1 MMEEPSQ
8 NPDFG
13 SESQDDQGPPPL
25 PPNRLGGYRP
35 NPPRPSLGG
44 NLPPIAPPPSSS
56 SDSRSVMWVVIGIVV
71 GFMIPTCVCMMLIV
85 ISAFSF
91 NNVLSQLSQTE
102 ETGDAVGIIDLTGP
116 ISTGDGFGATTG
128 NIQDQLDWME
138 DNEDVKAVVIRA
150 NSPGGGVNASDE
162 IWNMVYTFKKP
173 VVVYVHGTCA
183 SGCLY
188 IASAASEIVASRN
201 SQIGS
206 IGVIS
211 TFFDV
216 SELLDDIGV
225 DVDVVITGENKDF
238 GSPFREITEEER
250 AFWQEQIEL
259 ILDNFIEVVA
269 NRDGVSLTE
278 EDVRQMATG
287 QVWVASQALEL
298 ELIDSIGYEDDAIN
312 VAARLAGVRN
322 PRIVE
327 YPYDFNLFDIFG
339 SPFLG
344 NAEGYFDLPNAEDV
358 LETFQQPA
366 LQYRYYG
373 PYDRPALSI
382 DTFEQP

>member
-1 MMEEPSQ
+1 
-8 NPDFG
+8 
-13 SESQDDQGPPPL
+13 
-25 PPNRLGGYRP
+25 
-35 NPPRPSLGG
+35 
-44 NLPPIAPPPSSS
+44 
-56 SDSRSVMWVVIGIVV
+56 MWVIIGMFV
-71 GFMIPTCVCMMLIV
+71 GFMAPVCACISLIV

-91 NNVLSQLSQTE
+91 NSLLGQLQDADE
-102 ETGDAVGIIDLTGP
+102 EEGDGIGIIDLTGP

-128 NIQDQLDWME
+128 NLQTQLEWMNDQ
-138 DNEDVKAVVIRA
+138 EDVKAVVIRA

-162 IWNMVYTFKKP
+162 IWDMVRSFDKP
-173 VVVYVHGTCA
+173 IVVYVHGTCA

-188 IASAASEIVASRN
+188 IASAADEIIASRN

-211 TFFDV
+211 TFFNV
-216 SELLDDIGV
+216 SELMDDIGV
-225 DVDVVITGENKDF
+225 EVDVVITGENKDF

-269 NRDGVSLTE
+269 NRDGSNLTE
-278 EDVRQMATG
+278 ADVRVMATG
-287 QVWVASQALEL
+287 QVWVASQALDL
-298 ELIDSIGYEDDAIN
+298 ELIDSIGYEDDA
-312 VAARLAGVRN
+312 VRTAARLATIRTRN
-322 PRIVE
+322 IRTIE
-327 YPYDFNLFDIFG
+327 YPFDFNLFELFG

-344 NAEGYFDLPNAEDV
+344 SAEGYFDLPTAEDV

-373 PYDRPALSI
+373 PYDRPASSVN
-382 DTFEQP
+382 TFGQD